1 MEDKTMLVRSGVVQY
16 GICEAN
22 VKVTI
27 PIYCRHNMLFTQSI
41 EKDEQILLSHL
52 KFYYE
57 GPEYM
62 EQSGL
67 INLLKEARKNEAR
80 DLYQNQVFLNPKTKK
95 YYLEAIFTFN
105 TVKDASTFARTLT
118 CEFEVTVRVS
128 VNIIPEL
135 MDIKSLYLDMQLE
148 HIRKMLSM
156 TEPSNKNARE
166 YLSRLEAI
174 FTAAL
179 DCLAR
184 RIYSE
189 RCFSVEGEL
198 YMVLGFK
205 FKSIE
210 SANEFAQRVTG
221 NE

>member
-16 GICEAN
+16 GICEAD
-22 VKVTI
+22 VKVTM
-27 PIYCRHNMLFTQSI
+27 PIYCRHNMLYTQSI
-41 EKDEQILLSHL
+41 EKDEQILRSHL
-52 KFYYE
+52 KFYDE

-62 EQSGL
+62 EQSEL
-67 INLLKEARKNEAR
+67 INLLEEAR
-80 DLYQNQVFLNPKTKK
+80 TKK

-118 CEFEVTVRVS
+118 CEFEVTVSVS

-156 TEPSNKNARE
+156 TELDNKNARE

-179 DCLAR
+179 DCLAN

-189 RCFSVEGEL
+189 RCFSIEGEL
-198 YMVLGFK
+198 YMVLGFR